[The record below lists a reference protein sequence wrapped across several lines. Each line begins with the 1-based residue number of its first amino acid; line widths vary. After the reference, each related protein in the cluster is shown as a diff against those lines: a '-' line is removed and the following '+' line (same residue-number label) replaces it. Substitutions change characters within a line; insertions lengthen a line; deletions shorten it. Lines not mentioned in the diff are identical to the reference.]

1 MQAPDNNNNHLLCQ
15 GTTSDGLPCKR
26 TPSASA
32 GNGFCYQHQSQDQDQ
47 HDHDIDDD
55 QQSMDL
61 EEEEDQIKEEEV
73 PEQEPVEEHAV
84 VLELTTRCAAIAS
97 TTKLRCKKLVS
108 FPGEQFCPT
117 HGGRQHKEKVL
128 MALCQA
134 ISKTTRQPCKR
145 RVNFAGQ
152 QFCSHHGGRKVSDA
166 NTLKP
171 TAPPPA
177 TNPTMSMM
185 DPITVA
191 RFMYQPPQFNNG
203 NSNNNAINNN
213 NASGGF
219 DSLQLANHCVEF
231 LSETHPRMMHACGCD
246 AQKNVQC
253 KSMTIIKWVQL
264 LIKLTQD
271 QQHVHG
277 GDVFSIRDPQA
288 FHSLTQLGVFADLYT
303 AVAIFD
309 SSMDFLPA
317 LFRHMRTLGGGNRSN
332 MATTTNKREP
342 SFPPTTPSSP
352 LHLSPS
358 MSSIASWSQI
368 APHFDDNDHHDDGND
383 NNVA

>member
-32 GNGFCYQHQSQDQDQ
+32 GNGFCYQHQSQDQ
-47 HDHDIDDD
+47 HDNDNDDKEQD
-55 QQSMDL
+55 QQSMDI
-61 EEEEDQIKEEEV
+61 EEDQVQEDVVEPVQEEPVQEEE
-73 PEQEPVEEHAV
+73 AV
-84 VLELTTRCAAIAS
+84 VLELTRCKAIAS

-108 FPGEQFCPT
+108 FAGEQFCPT

-166 NTLKP
+166 NALKP

-177 TNPTMSMM
+177 PTTNPTMSMM

-203 NSNNNAINNN
+203 NSNNNNTANTSTN
-213 NASGGF
+213 SSGF

-264 LIKLTQD
+264 LIKLTQG
-271 QQHVHG
+271 G

-317 LFRHMRTLGGGNRSN
+317 LFRHMRPLGGN
-332 MATTTNKREP
+332 AVPPKREP

>member
-32 GNGFCYQHQSQDQDQ
+32 GNGLCYQHQSQDQGHED
-47 HDHDIDDD
+47 DHDIDDD
-55 QQSMDL
+55 QQSMDI
-61 EEEEDQIKEEEV
+61 EEEEDQVKEEEV
-73 PEQEPVEEHAV
+73 PEQEPVQAAAV

-152 QFCSHHGGRKVSDA
+152 QFCSHHGGRKVSEA

-171 TAPPPA
+171 TAPPPPPT

-191 RFMYQPPQFNNG
+191 RFMYQPPQFNAG
-203 NSNNNAINNN
+203 NNN
-213 NASGGF
+213 NASNSNSNSNSSGF

-231 LSETHPRMMHACGCD
+231 LTETHPRMMHACGCD

-264 LIKLTQD
+264 LIKLTQG
-271 QQHVHG
+271 G
-277 GDVFSIRDPQA
+277 GDVFSIRDPQK

-317 LFRHMRTLGGGNRSN
+317 LFRHMRTLSGGNVP
-332 MATTTNKREP
+332 TTTNKREP
-342 SFPPTTPSSP
+342 SFPPTTPTTP

-368 APHFDDNDHHDDGND
+368 APHFDEDNDHHDDGND
-383 NNVA
+383 NNNVA